1 LCRTIVLFAPAR
13 ANGKG
18 TGEAAALVFPDLKV
32 SAGVDPSGAAA
43 F

>member
-1 LCRTIVLFAPAR
+1 LCRTIVLFAPR
-13 ANGKG
+13 KRTGKG
-18 TGEAAALVFPDLKV
+18 TGEAAALVFPGLKV